1 MSEDILLPARP
12 VSGDVVIITID
23 DESINRIGQWPWP
36 RKVFADAFLK
46 INNQAPLAL
55 GLDVIFAEPSRVGSA
70 DDQYLADAL
79 KQLKYPIVM
88 PVESENL
95 LLNYNA
101 PSRATR
107 LLYPLEIFRQ
117 KNVSLGHA
125 NIITDKDG
133 VVRRIPW
140 QIQTSGILP
149 ELYDS
154 FAYAT
159 VEQSGKEILNKES
172 LWSIDKIAF
181 AAPTGVIRRIPFWRV
196 MEQDVG
202 SMLANKILFVGVF
215 TADLHDAKPTPMAKE
230 KDMPGVEIQAS
241 IANMLLMN
249 YRLKTL
255 SGVATF
261 VWILL
266 AAFIPAIFFFFFKRS
281 RVAVVLSVVLGA
293 VYFFAIVFL
302 FQYGISV
309 NLIHISLAW
318 ILSTIVLFGY
328 RHFVAERERRG
339 LKNVFSKYASKEVV
353 SEILKDPGRVKLGG
367 EEKEITIFFSDI
379 RSFTTWSEQTT
390 PKKLVSILNRYFTAM
405 SEEVLNNGGV
415 LDKYIGDAIMAFW
428 GAPIGDPEQADKAI
442 TASLSMLEKL
452 KKLNVELKAEGE
464 PEIKIGIGLFTGP
477 AVVGNVGSE
486 KRFNYT
492 AIGDTVN
499 VGSRLEGLTKEYNVQ
514 LVIGET
520 TKNRAKGSYNFKFL
534 ASAAVKGRVEPINI
548 YTIEV

>member
-1 MSEDILLPARP
+1 M
-12 VSGDVVIITID
+12 
-23 DESINRIGQWPWP
+23 
-36 RKVFADAFLK
+36 
-46 INNQAPLAL
+46 
-55 GLDVIFAEPSRVGSA
+55 
-70 DDQYLADAL
+70 
-79 KQLKYPIVM
+79 
-88 PVESENL
+88 
-95 LLNYNA
+95 
-101 PSRATR
+101 
-107 LLYPLEIFRQ
+107 
-117 KNVSLGHA
+117 
-125 NIITDKDG
+125 
-133 VVRRIPW
+133 
-140 QIQTSGILP
+140 
-149 ELYDS
+149 
-154 FAYAT
+154 
-159 VEQSGKEILNKES
+159 
-172 LWSIDKIAF
+172 
-181 AAPTGVIRRIPFWRV
+181 
-196 MEQDVG
+196 
-202 SMLANKILFVGVF
+202 
-215 TADLHDAKPTPMAKE
+215 
-230 KDMPGVEIQAS
+230 
-241 IANMLLMN
+241 
-249 YRLKTL
+249 
-255 SGVATF
+255 
-261 VWILL
+261 
-266 AAFIPAIFFFFFKRS
+266 
-281 RVAVVLSVVLGA
+281 SVVLGA